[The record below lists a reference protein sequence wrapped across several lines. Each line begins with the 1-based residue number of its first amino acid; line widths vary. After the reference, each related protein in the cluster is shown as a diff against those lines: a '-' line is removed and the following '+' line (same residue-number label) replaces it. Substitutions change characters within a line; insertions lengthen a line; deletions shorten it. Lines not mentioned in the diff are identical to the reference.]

1 MENEVQCPFCQ
12 AIDTKVIDSRAVG
25 GDGQQI
31 RRRRECITC
40 AARFTTYETVEIA
53 LPRVQKKDGSF
64 VQFNEDKIRSGIL
77 RALEKRPVNTEAV
90 DHIIKRIMN
99 RLRASGEREIATQ
112 LIGEWVMSELKSL
125 DAVAYVRFA
134 SVYRRFED
142 VEAFHAEIERLKS
155 HENEGIEQ

>member
-1 MENEVQCPFCQ
+1 MQCPFCQ

-40 AARFTTYETVEIA
+40 NARFTTYETVEIS
-53 LPRVQKKDGSF
+53 LPRVLKKDGSF
-64 VQFNEDKIRSGIL
+64 VQFNDAKIRAGIL
-77 RALEKRPVNTEAV
+77 RAIEKRPVNSEAV

-99 RLRASGEREIATQ
+99 RLRATGEREVSTQ
-112 LIGEWVMSELKSL
+112 LIGEWVMNELKSL

-142 VEAFHAEIERLKS
+142 VEAFHTEIARLKS
-155 HENEGIEQ
+155 PEQEESD